1 MTKSDIVR
9 KFITDNPKIKNK
21 KEIAR
26 HVTAEHPS
34 VFKDIE
40 HARSIVRNVTGSK
53 GNKIRE
59 AINKPELTK
68 FYYNGF
74 EKWATENLNAEL
86 RPWDEPFQIPSSI
99 KELNCIAD
107 IHSVYLDHHVFKS
120 FLKETKNKEA
130 LMING
135 DLLDSESLSRH
146 LKGHN
151 LIEYDRELDLAYD
164 ILKMLKAEFNHI
176 YFKEGNHDFW
186 LERYLLTNAR
196 EIFRLRGVGLKE
208 LLRLGELGIHHIH
221 NLKYWRYGDLDGV
234 HGHEFPGFGNGKFPS
249 VGLLDKWQTF
259 RGKYDVKIF
268 CSHSHR
274 EDKTIGKKSK
284 DGKFGQ
290 SWVGP
295 AMCRKA
301 AHYSPYAGW
310 QNGWN
315 VFRINNDGITEVY
328 TRLV

>member
-1 MTKSDIVR
+1 MTKTDIVR
-9 KFITDNPKIKNK
+9 KFITDNPKIKDK

-26 HVTAEHPS
+26 QVLKLHPE
-34 VFKDIE
+34 FGDIDK
-40 HARSIVRNVTGSK
+40 ARSVVRSVTGSNGK
-53 GNKIRE
+53 HKRK
-59 AINKPELTK
+59 ALTDPDLTK

-74 EKWATENLNAEL
+74 EKWANENLNTEPY
-86 RPWDEPFQIPSSI
+86 PWNEPFIIPTSI

-107 IHSVYLDHHVFKS
+107 LHSVHLDWRVMQS
-120 FLKETKNKEA
+120 FLKKTKNKEA
-130 LMING
+130 LLING

-151 LIEYDRELDLAYD
+151 LIEYDKELDLAYD
-164 ILKMLKAEFNHI
+164 ILNKLKSEFTHI

-196 EIFRLRGVGLKE
+196 EIFRLRGIGLKE
-208 LLRLGELGIHHIH
+208 LLKLGELGIHHIH
-221 NLKYWRYGDLDGV
+221 NLKYWTYGDLDGV
-234 HGHEFPGFGNGKFPS
+234 HGHEFPGFGMGKFPS

-259 RGKYDVKIF
+259 RGAYDVKIF
-268 CSHSHR
+268 CSHSHK

-295 AMCRKA
+295 AMCRKSP
-301 AHYSPYAGW
+301 HYAPYSGW
-310 QNGWN
+310 DLGWN
-315 VFRINNDGITEVY
+315 NFKINNDGLTEVY
-328 TRLV
+328 TTKV